1 MIRRFGADWLLLGF
15 VAVLGGCIYGFTG
28 GGLPSNVHTV
38 AVLPFDNQTSA
49 SGLGP
54 ELHERL
60 RKEIEGRLGLRE
72 ATEARA
78 DALVRGRI
86 VSYEVDIPA
95 AYSADRQAVNTARR
109 RLRIA
114 VDVEIVD
121 QIDGRVLWEHKGL
134 TAEGEYGESSED
146 EGRAQA
152 IDKLVSDVVA
162 GAQSQ
167 W

>member
-1 MIRRFGADWLLLGF
+1 MIRRFGAECLLAGIL
-15 VAVLGGCIYGFTG
+15 VAMAGCLYGFTG
-28 GGLPSNVHTV
+28 GGLPSNIHTV

-54 ELHERL
+54 ELHERM
-60 RKEIEGRLGLRE
+60 RKELEGRLGLRS
-72 ATEARA
+72 ATETRA

-86 VSYEVDIPA
+86 ISYEPDIPA

-114 VDVEIVD
+114 IDVEIVD
-121 QIDGRVLWEHKGL
+121 QANGRVLWSQKSL
-134 TAEGEYGESSED
+134 TAEGEYGESSEQ
-146 EGRAQA
+146 EGREQA
-152 IDKLVSDVVA
+152 IDKLVSDIVA